1 MQLAHLW
8 GSGYNFYTDNIIQ
21 KFRFKVSS
29 ESQGE
34 LLAMI
39 PTKDCEQVT
48 SFQYA
53 IIHSNYYDPP
63 KWRDGAE
70 KWGWG
75 LRDTDP

>member
-8 GSGYNFYTDNIIQ
+8 GSRYNINTDNTVQ
-21 KFRFKVSS
+21 KSRFKVSS

-53 IIHSNYYDPP
+53 IIHSNYYHPP
-63 KWRDGAE
+63 KWRNGAE
-70 KWGWG
+70 K
-75 LRDTDP
+75 